1 MDNSKFTIDSKLK
14 IRKKMERRKPK
25 RIPKASRRN
34 SHKSSFCRISVL
46 TYFFDSDK
54 QTEVFDF
61 KF

>member
-1 MDNSKFTIDSKLK
+1 
-14 IRKKMERRKPK
+14 MERRKPK

-34 SHKSSFCRISVL
+34 SHKSSFCRISEL
-46 TYFFDSDK
+46 AHFFDSDK